1 MKPTASAEAVRVDP
15 PPVMAGSRDRSVTR
29 QQVDRAVTQLRE
41 RRHLPAAEQMQAV
54 LRALDL
60 VVVPDPEI
68 PAPREAA
75 EGIRAADARPATGE
89 VPRQA

>member
-1 MKPTASAEAVRVDP
+1 MKPIASAEAVLADP
-15 PPVMAGSRDRSVTR
+15 PPTMARDRSVTR

-75 EGIRAADARPATGE
+75 EVIRAADALPMRGE
-89 VPRQA
+89 LPRQA

>member
-1 MKPTASAEAVRVDP
+1 MKPTASAEAARADSP
-15 PPVMAGSRDRSVTR
+15 PTMAGSRDRTVTR
-29 QQVDRAVTQLRE
+29 QQLDRAVAQLRE
-41 RRHLPAAEQMQAV
+41 RRQLPAAEQMQAV

-75 EGIRAADARPATGE
+75 EGIRAADARPSTGE
-89 VPRQA
+89 LPRQA